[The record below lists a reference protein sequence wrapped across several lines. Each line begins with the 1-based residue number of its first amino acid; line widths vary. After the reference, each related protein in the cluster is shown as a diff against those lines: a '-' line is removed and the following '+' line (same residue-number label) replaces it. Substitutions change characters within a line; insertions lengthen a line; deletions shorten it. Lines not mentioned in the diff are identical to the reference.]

1 METASKSTAATITF
15 TFSTTTT
22 TTRKWD
28 VKISQIPCHSNFKAP
43 KDCAQYYTGASG
55 KFTSLNYNQGNG
67 FIQGMFF

>member
-43 KDCAQYYTGASG
+43 KDCGQYYTGASG